1 MGVGTGTNPP
11 TTTPPP
17 YLIDLDRNMTIEG
30 TPPPDTTTPPP
41 GPGSPPVNPQV
52 PGMPQNPTVGQEWTL
67 PPEFGGQTLVWN
79 GSTYVPKEVYD
90 MGVGTGTNP
99 PTTTPPPGTGTPPP
113 DTTTPPPDTTTPPPD
128 TGTGT
133 TGVQGMTM
141 EEMQAMIDKLNAEKA
156 ANEAAQ
162 AAAAQKYTIDP
173 ARVGNNPYLT
183 GQYQADPYGA
193 SGVPNMGGRT
203 TIPVP
208 QSLTGIGYANYN
220 PRRQT

>member
-1 MGVGTGTNPP
+1 
-11 TTTPPP
+11 
-17 YLIDLDRNMTIEG
+17 
-30 TPPPDTTTPPP
+30 
-41 GPGSPPVNPQV
+41 
-52 PGMPQNPTVGQEWTL
+52 
-67 PPEFGGQTLVWN
+67 
-79 GSTYVPKEVYD
+79 
-90 MGVGTGTNP
+90 
-99 PTTTPPPGTGTPPP
+99 
-113 DTTTPPPDTTTPPPD
+113 
-128 TGTGT
+128 
-133 TGVQGMTM
+133 M

-193 SGVPNMGGRT
+193 SGVPNMGGLT